1 MFEKRKEEIGWI
13 YYEDEVLRGNELAIA
28 LGDIENY
35 IFDMLEEKQVLPSEA
50 KRALKALD
58 TLKDNI
64 A

>member
-13 YYEDEVLRGNELAIA
+13 YYEDEALNRKLAIA